1 MGEGTAVPSPQTPSS
16 PGEWSRRLRRALLEA
31 TADVG
36 AGTRRSAVA
45 HVERPVT
52 LAQGIVTAMEQARD
66 TTVEIPVIRDIG
78 SRTARRFG
86 GVGIVGYERFT

>member
-1 MGEGTAVPSPQTPSS
+1 MD
-16 PGEWSRRLRRALLEA
+16 LRRALLEA

-36 AGTRRSAVA
+36 AGARRAVVVHA
-45 HVERPVT
+45 ERPAILVPV
-52 LAQGIVTAMEQARD
+52 IVTAMVQTRA

-86 GVGIVGYERFT
+86 GVGIVVYGRFEWLTKYRNIDV